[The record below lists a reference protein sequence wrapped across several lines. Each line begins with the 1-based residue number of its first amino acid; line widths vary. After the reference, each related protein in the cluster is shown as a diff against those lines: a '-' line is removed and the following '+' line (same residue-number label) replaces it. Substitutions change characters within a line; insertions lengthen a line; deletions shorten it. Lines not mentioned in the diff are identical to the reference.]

1 MKLIICGNGFD
12 LHHGFK
18 TGYHHYKNFLEVHYP
33 QAIRDFEDFPYI
45 NLSVSNKWS
54 DLESSL
60 SLDYDDCLIEN
71 STSNIVEKHEYTFAN
86 IIVYYCILED
96 SIRAIVTITLEV
108 ESDCRDGEEAVTVS
122 IVPFTQIDYINDILD
137 ILKDIQMNI
146 SDESKSQQKLLKKLL
161 AKELPEGGYY
171 IDTESPYI
179 TANTTI
185 VEASITLAQIYY
197 LSN

>member
-1 MKLIICGNGFD
+1 MLAFH
-12 LHHGFK
+12 LP
-18 TGYHHYKNFLEVHYP
+18 T
-33 QAIRDFEDFPYI
+33 
-45 NLSVSNKWS
+45 
-54 DLESSL
+54 
-60 SLDYDDCLIEN
+60 
-71 STSNIVEKHEYTFAN
+71 
-86 IIVYYCILED
+86 
-96 SIRAIVTITLEV
+96 
-108 ESDCRDGEEAVTVS
+108 TVDKE
-122 IVPFTQIDYINDILD
+122 P
-137 ILKDIQMNI
+137 I

>member
-1 MKLIICGNGFD
+1 MIDQRHRRVVLIGSG
-12 LHHGFK
+12 
-18 TGYHHYKNFLEVHYP
+18 LE
-33 QAIRDFEDFPYI
+33 FEI
-45 NLSVSNKWS
+45 
-54 DLESSL
+54 
-60 SLDYDDCLIEN
+60 I
-71 STSNIVEKHEYTFAN
+71 HEYTFAN

-96 SIRAIVTITLEV
+96 SIRAIVTITLEE
-108 ESDCRDGEEAVTVS
+108 ESDFRDGEEAVTVS

-171 IDTESPYI
+171 IDTESQYI